1 MAANEITLG
10 VSQPINLNDFY
21 SSTQATLSGRRVF
34 GDTKRPFAPIGEILA
49 GGFRTSTSFV
59 YGSTANDPCSPDL
72 STRTTSSSDPNE
84 LSQYPFSSQAPLRWG
99 SVSALGGVRAHAG
112 LWSGDLMIG
121 PGLTSI
127 SLGQGDMYSNLWS
140 DPNDC
145 GKGKIGETDP
155 ENWARVFSGDVKLQ
169 LERGFPLGQSDT
181 NFIVGGGLTFS
192 SRWLL
197 HSPFPDHPAYHIGPL
212 FSADLFTGFR
222 F

>member
-1 MAANEITLG
+1 MAANEIALG
-10 VSQPINLNDFY
+10 VSLPIDYKDFY
-21 SSTQATLSGRRVF
+21 SSTELTLSGRRVF
-34 GDTKRPFAPIGEILA
+34 GDAEGPFSPIAEIS
-49 GGFRTSTSFV
+49 GGGLLTSTSFV
-59 YGSTANDPCSPDL
+59 YGSTATDPCSPDL
-72 STRTTSSSDPNE
+72 STRTASSSDPNE

-155 ENWARVFSGDVKLQ
+155 ENWARVLSGDVKLQ
-169 LERGFPLGQSDT
+169 VERGFPLGQSDT
-181 NFIVGGGLTFS
+181 NLIVGGGVTYS

-197 HSPFPDHPAYHIGPL
+197 HSPFPDHTTYPIGPL
-212 FSADLFTGFR
+212 FSGQLFTGLR